1 MKHKLLSFFVG
12 SMILTSVA
20 FAQEKKVSGRV
31 TGADG
36 KPLAGVTIAVQGSS
50 TATQTDSNG
59 NYSLSVPTGKV
70 IVFRS
75 VGFADKTLIVKEGQS
90 AFNVTLDGSDREL
103 EEVIVTGY
111 GQRRQIKDLTGSQG
125 SVKGE
130 KIAAE
135 PTLSFEQAMSGKM
148 AGVQIGS
155 TGGTLGDGMSV
166 RIRGVNSI
174 SSSSLPLYV
183 IDGVPMN
190 SVENVNTF
198 NSGDGTRFNPM
209 ALINSNDIESI
220 EVLKDASAAV
230 LYGSRAAN
238 GVIMITTKRGKNG
251 VSSITFESKLTSS
264 RPSKLLDLLDG
275 DQFIEINNEK
285 AKNAAPK
292 FGGVN
297 IIAKESDIDGD
308 GVNDRTN
315 WLDEVYRTGIGYDNS
330 VSISSGNE
338 KGNFYGSARY
348 LDQKGIILKNQLK
361 SGQVRLNGDIKPAKW
376 LKTGISLS
384 YSKTANDG
392 ILTDRYIAGAT
403 VAALNASPIVAVNNP
418 KNVIGYNLGPTG
430 YLAYGNN
437 LTVLKANGANVNLVG
452 NVANPIATL
461 EKQLNQNTPE
471 QILANGYIEIQP
483 VQGLTITSKFGID
496 YLNNYEHQYSHPN
509 IGGLGLAYGGL
520 IQDNFRNRNQWVWQN
535 YANYD
540 KTFAEDHRISATV
553 GTEYQFTKEKQV
565 YAGASNISDEY
576 FTDIIDGTYTST
588 APGSSDVLGLT
599 GGTVFSNGLES
610 YFSRVG
616 YGYKNKYLVDLAMRA
631 DAYSAFGANS
641 KWGYFPSASL
651 GWVAS
656 EEDFVKELDWLSYL
670 KVRASYGKVGNSRGI
685 GSYASRTLYQG
696 GAYASLNG
704 YSAYQLGTPDL
715 KWETSNKYNIGLDF
729 NIANNRFNFVI
740 DYFYNNISGLILQA
754 KPLYTT
760 GVPSTTVGDAGSV
773 FTNIGAMTNKGIEFT
788 FNMKT
793 MERGDFKWNTSFNF
807 TAISN
812 NVKDLVTANT
822 DITEGNSVAS
832 VGRPLGTYKLTRW
845 AGVDE
850 QTGNPMWY
858 TADGGIKMYNP
869 DDQSWSLNGNKFDE
883 KGNPMTGI
891 SGSDAVYT
899 GKSGLPK
906 YYGGLDNNITYKR
919 FDFGISLVYTGG
931 FYIYNTTRS
940 SLLTNQFLN
949 NTTEILDRW
958 TTPGQKTD
966 VPRLFLS
973 DNGAN
978 AASDRFLEKGD
989 FLRVRTISL
998 GYNFAGETLN
1008 RVGIKNLRLFA
1019 QVYNP
1024 FIITGYKGQD
1034 PEVNSNR
1041 NNSNIAIGVD
1051 NRAVPQPRTY
1061 TFGLNVGL

>member
-36 KPLAGVTIAVQGSS
+36 KPLAGVTIAVQGSNV
-50 TATQTDSNG
+50 ATQTDANG

-90 AFNVTLDGSDREL
+90 AFNVTMDDANREL
-103 EEVIVTGY
+103 EEVVITGY
-111 GQRRQIKDLTGSQG
+111 GQRQIKDLTGSQG
-125 SVKGE
+125 SIKGD

-190 SVENVNTF
+190 AVENVNTF

-209 ALINSNDIESI
+209 SLINSNDIESI
-220 EVLKDASAAV
+220 EVLKDAAAAV

-238 GVIMITTKRGKNG
+238 GVILINTKRGKNG
-251 VSSITFESKLTSS
+251 VSSISFESKVTSS
-264 RPSKLLDLLDG
+264 KASKLLNLLNG
-275 DQFIEINNEK
+275 DQFIDINNEK
-285 AKNAAPK
+285 ARNAASK

-315 WLDEVYRTGIGYDNS
+315 WLDEVYRNGVGYDNT
-330 VSISSGNE
+330 VSLTSGNE
-338 KGNFYGSARY
+338 KGNFYASARY
-348 LDQKGIILKNQLK
+348 LDQKGIILQNQLK
-361 SGQVRLNGDIKPAKW
+361 SGQVRINGDIKPVKW
-376 LKTGISLS
+376 LKAGVSLS

-418 KNVIGYNLGPTG
+418 NNAIGYNLGANG
-430 YLAYGNN
+430 YLGNGNN
-437 LTVLKANGANVNLVG
+437 TSVLKGLALIG
-452 NVANPIATL
+452 NVANPVATL
-461 EKQLNQNTPE
+461 MKQLNQNTPE
-471 QILANGYIEIQP
+471 QVLANGYIEVQP
-483 VQGLTITSKFGID
+483 ITGLKITSKFGID
-496 YLNNYEHQYSHPN
+496 YLSNYEHQYSHPN
-509 IGGLGLAYGGL
+509 IGGLGTAYKGL
-520 IQDNFRNRNQWVWQN
+520 IQDNFRNRDQWVWQN

-540 KTFAEDHRISATV
+540 KTFAEEHRLSVTL

-565 YAGASNISDEY
+565 YAGGSNISDEY
-576 FTDIIDGTYTST
+576 FTDIIDGTYTGTDPNSGET
-588 APGSSDVLGLT
+588 MLLS
-599 GGTVFSNGLES
+599 GGNIFSNGLES

-616 YGYKNKYLVDLAMRA
+616 YGFKNKYLIDVAMRA
-631 DAYSAFGANS
+631 DAFSAFGANS
-641 KWGYFPSASL
+641 KWGYFPSVSL

-656 EEDFVKELDWLSYL
+656 EEDFFKKYDWLSYL
-670 KVRASYGKVGNSRGI
+670 KLRASYGKVGNSRGI
-685 GSYASRTLYQG
+685 SSYASRDLYQG
-696 GAYASLNG
+696 GAYTSLNG
-704 YSAYQLGTPDL
+704 YSAYQLGNPSL
-715 KWETSNKYNIGLDF
+715 KWETSNKYDVGLDF
-729 NIANNRFNFVI
+729 NIINNRFNFVI
-740 DYFYNNISGLILQA
+740 DYFNNNISGLVLQA

-760 GVPSTTVGDAGSV
+760 GVPSTTLGAAGSV
-773 FTNIGAMTNKGIEFT
+773 FTNIGSMTNKGIEFT

-793 MERGDFKWNTSFNF
+793 MERNDFTWNTSFNF

-812 NVKDLVTANT
+812 KVKSLVTANT
-822 DITEGNSVAS
+822 DIVEGNSVAS
-832 VGRPLGTYKLTRW
+832 VGRSLGSYKLIRW

-858 TADGGIKMYNP
+858 GGDGVIKMW
-869 DDQSWSLNGNKFDE
+869 DIDSQSWMREGKVIKDGLVGD
-883 KGNPMTGI
+883 
-891 SGSDAVYT
+891 DVVYLD
-899 GKSGLPK
+899 KSGLPK
-906 YYGGLDNNITYKR
+906 YYGGLDNNITYKK

-940 SLLTNQFLN
+940 ALLTNQFLN
-949 NTTEILDRW
+949 NSSEILDRW
-958 TTPGQKTD
+958 TAPGQKTD
-966 VPRLFLS
+966 VPRLFLT
-973 DNGAN
+973 DNTAN
-978 AASDRFLEKGD
+978 RASDRFLEKGD
-989 FLRVRTISL
+989 FVRVRTISL

-1008 RVGIKNLRLFA
+1008 RAGIKNLRLFA

-1024 FIITGYKGQD
+1024 FLITGYKGQD

-1061 TFGLNVGL
+1061 TFGLNVSL

>member
-1 MKHKLLSFFVG
+1 MKHKLLSLFVG

-31 TGADG
+31 IGADG
-36 KPLAGVTIAVQGSS
+36 KPLVGVTISVQGSNI
-50 TATQTDSNG
+50 ATQTDEKG
-59 NYSLSVPTGKV
+59 NYSLSVPAGKV

-75 VGFADKTLIVKEGQS
+75 VGYGDKTLIVKEGQS
-90 AFNVTLDGSDREL
+90 AFNVTLEDSSREL
-103 EEVIVTGY
+103 EEVVVTGY
-111 GQRRQIKDLTGSQG
+111 GQRQIKDLTGAQG
-125 SVKGE
+125 SIKGD
-130 KIAAE
+130 KVAAE

-190 SVENVNTF
+190 AVENVNTF

-209 ALINSNDIESI
+209 AMINSNDIESI
-220 EVLKDASAAV
+220 EVLKDAAAAV

-238 GVIMITTKRGKNG
+238 GVILITTKRGKNG
-251 VSSITFESKLTSS
+251 VSSISFESKVTSS
-264 RPSKLLDLLDG
+264 KASKLLDLLNG

-285 AKNAAPK
+285 AKNAASK

-315 WLDEVYRTGIGYDNS
+315 WLDEVYRTGVGYDNS
-330 VSISSGNE
+330 ISLSSGND
-338 KGNFYGSARY
+338 KGNFYASARY
-348 LDQKGIILKNQLK
+348 LDQKGIILQNQLK
-361 SGQVRLNGDIKPAKW
+361 SGQVRINGDIKPVKW
-376 LKTGISLS
+376 LKAGVSLS

-392 ILTDRYIAGAT
+392 VLTDRYIAGAT
-403 VAALNASPIVAVNNP
+403 VAALNASPIVAIHNPNNI
-418 KNVIGYNLGPTG
+418 IGYNLGSNG
-430 YLAYGNN
+430 YLGNGNN
-437 LTVLKANGANVNLVG
+437 VSSLRANGTPVSLIG
-452 NVANPIATL
+452 NVANPVATL
-461 EKQLNQNTPE
+461 LSQLNQNTPE
-471 QILANGYIEIQP
+471 QVLANGYIEVQP
-483 VQGLTITSKFGID
+483 IAGLRITSKFGID
-496 YLNNYEHQYSHPN
+496 YLSNYEHQYSHPN
-509 IGGLGLAYGGL
+509 IGGLGTAYNAL

-540 KTFAEDHRISATV
+540 KTFAEDHRLSVTL
-553 GTEYQFTKEKQV
+553 GTEYQFTREKNV
-565 YAGASNISDEY
+565 YAGASNVGDVY
-576 FTDIIDGTYTST
+576 FTDILDNTYTGT
-588 APGSSDVLGLT
+588 EPGTSDIMLLSGGGL
-599 GGTVFSNGLES
+599 FSNGLES

-631 DAYSAFGANS
+631 DAFSAFGRNS

-656 EEDFVKELDWLSYL
+656 EEDFIKQYDWLSYL
-670 KVRASYGKVGNSRGI
+670 KLRASYGRVGNSRGI
-685 GSYASRTLYQG
+685 DSYASRDLYQG

-704 YSAYQLGTPDL
+704 FSAYQIGNPNL
-715 KWETSNKYNIGLDF
+715 KWETSNKYDVGLDF
-729 NIANNRFNFVI
+729 NLVNNRFNFVI
-740 DYFYNNISGLILQA
+740 DYFSNNISGLVLKA
-754 KPLYTT
+754 EPLYTT
-760 GVPSTTVGDAGSV
+760 GVPSTELGLPGAV
-773 FTNIGAMTNKGIEFT
+773 FTNIGSMTNKGVEFT

-812 NVKDLVTANT
+812 KVKSLVTANT
-822 DITEGNSVAS
+822 DIIDGNSVAS
-832 VGRPLGTYKLTRW
+832 VGRSLGTYKLVRW

-858 TADGGIKMYNP
+858 GKDGNIKMFNP
-869 DDQSWSLNGNKFDE
+869 DTQTWTQDGKKIAGLVGD
-883 KGNPMTGI
+883 
-891 SGSDAVYT
+891 DAVYLD
-899 GKSGLPK
+899 KSGLPK
-906 YYGGLDNNITYKR
+906 YYGGLDNNITYKK
-919 FDFGISLVYTGG
+919 FDFGLSLVYTGG

-940 SLLTNQFLN
+940 ALLTNQFLN
-949 NTTEILDRW
+949 NSTEILDRW
-958 TTPGQKTD
+958 TAPGQKTD

-973 DNGAN
+973 DNTATR
-978 AASDRFLEKGD
+978 ASDRFLEKGD
-989 FLRVRTISL
+989 FIRVRTISL
-998 GYNFAGETLN
+998 GYNFAGTTLN
-1008 RVGIKNLRLFA
+1008 RAGIKNLRLFA

-1061 TFGLNVGL
+1061 TFGLNVSL

>member
-1 MKHKLLSFFVG
+1 MKQTLLSFFVG

-36 KPLAGVTIAVQGSS
+36 KPLVGVTIAVQGSNI
-50 TATQTDSNG
+50 ATQTDANG
-59 NYSLSVPTGKV
+59 NYSFSVPTGKV

-75 VGFADKTLIVKEGQS
+75 VGYSDKTLIVKEGQS
-90 AFNVTLDGSDREL
+90 AFNVTLDDSSREL
-103 EEVIVTGY
+103 DEVVITGY
-111 GQRRQIKDLTGSQG
+111 GQRQIKDLTGSQG
-125 SVKGE
+125 SIKGD

-190 SVENVNTF
+190 AVENVNTF

-209 ALINSNDIESI
+209 SMINSNDIESI
-220 EVLKDASAAV
+220 EVLKDAAAAV

-238 GVIMITTKRGKNG
+238 GVILINTKRGKNG
-251 VSSITFESKLTSS
+251 VSSISFESKVTSS
-264 RPSKLLDLLDG
+264 KASKLLDLLNG

-285 AKNAAPK
+285 AKNAASK

-315 WLDEVYRTGIGYDNS
+315 WLDEVYRTGIGYDNT
-330 VSISSGNE
+330 VSLSSGNE
-338 KGNFYGSARY
+338 KGNFYASARY
-348 LDQKGIILKNQLK
+348 LDQRGIVLQNQLK
-361 SGQVRLNGDIKPAKW
+361 SGQVRINGDIKPVKW
-376 LKTGISLS
+376 LKAGVSLS

-392 ILTDRYIAGAT
+392 VLTDRYIAGAT
-403 VAALNASPIVAVNNP
+403 VAALNASPIVSIYNP
-418 KNVIGYNLGPTG
+418 NNVIGYNLGANG
-430 YLAYGNN
+430 YLGNGNN
-437 LTVLKANGANVNLVG
+437 TSSLRANGTNVALIG
-452 NVANPIATL
+452 NVANPVATL
-461 EKQLNQNTPE
+461 MSQLNQNTPE
-471 QILANGYIEIQP
+471 QILANGYIEVQP
-483 VQGLTITSKFGID
+483 ITGLKITSKFGID
-496 YLNNYEHQYSHPN
+496 YLSNYEHQYSHPN
-509 IGGLGLAYGGL
+509 IGGLGTAYNTL
-520 IQDNFRNRNQWVWQN
+520 IQDNFRDRDQWVWQN

-540 KTFAEDHRISATV
+540 KTFAEDHRLSVTL
-553 GTEYQFTKEKQV
+553 GTEYQFTKEKNV
-565 YAGASNISDEY
+565 YAGASNVSDGY
-576 FTDIIDGTYTST
+576 FTDILDNTYTGT
-588 APGSSDVLGLT
+588 EPGTSDIMLLSGGGL
-599 GGTVFSNGLES
+599 FSNGLES

-616 YGYKNKYLVDLAMRA
+616 YGYKNKYLIDLALRA
-631 DAYSAFGANS
+631 DAFSAFGANS
-641 KWGYFPSASL
+641 KWGYFPSASV

-656 EEDFVKELDWLSYL
+656 EEDFLKQYDWLSYL
-670 KVRASYGKVGNSRGI
+670 KLRASYGRVGNSRGI
-685 GSYASRTLYQG
+685 GSYASRDLYQG

-704 YSAYQLGTPDL
+704 FSAYQIGNTNL
-715 KWETSNKYNIGLDF
+715 KWETSDKYDVGLDF
-729 NIANNRFNFVI
+729 NILNNRFNFVI
-740 DYFYNNISGLILQA
+740 DYFSNNISGLVLLA
-754 KPLYTT
+754 KPLFTT
-760 GVPSTTVGDAGSV
+760 GVPSTTLGEPGAI
-773 FTNIGAMTNKGIEFT
+773 FTNIGSMTNKGIEFT

-793 MERGDFKWNTSFNF
+793 MERKDFTWNTSFNF

-812 NVKDLVTANT
+812 KVNSLVTANT
-822 DITEGNSVAS
+822 DIIDGNSVAS
-832 VGRPLGTYKLTRW
+832 VGRSLGSYKLIRW

-858 TADGGIKMYNP
+858 GKDGNIKMFNP
-869 DDQSWSLNGNKFDE
+869 DTQTWTQDGNK
-883 KGNPMTGI
+883 I
-891 SGSDAVYT
+891 SGLVGDDAVYLD
-899 GKSGLPK
+899 KSGLPK
-906 YYGGLDNNITYKR
+906 YYGGLDNNITYKK
-919 FDFGISLVYTGG
+919 FDFGVSLVYTGG

-958 TTPGQKTD
+958 TAPGQKTD
-966 VPRLFLS
+966 IPRLFLT
-973 DNGAN
+973 DNTAN
-978 AASDRFLEKGD
+978 RASDRFLEKGD
-989 FLRVRTISL
+989 FVRVRTISV
-998 GYNFAGETLN
+998 GYNFAGETLK
-1008 RVGIKNLRLFA
+1008 RIGINNLRVFT

-1024 FIITGYKGQD
+1024 FLITGYKGQD

-1061 TFGLNVGL
+1061 TFGLNVSL

>member
-36 KPLAGVTIAVQGSS
+36 KPLAGVTIAVQGSNV
-50 TATQTDSNG
+50 ATQTDTNG

-90 AFNVTLDGSDREL
+90 AFNITLDDSSKEL
-103 EEVIVTGY
+103 EEVVVTGY
-111 GQRRQIKDLTGSQG
+111 GQRQIKDLTGSQG
-125 SVKGE
+125 SIKGDR
-130 KIAAE
+130 IAAE

-190 SVENVNTF
+190 AVENVNTF

-209 ALINSNDIESI
+209 ALINSNDIETI
-220 EVLKDASAAV
+220 EVLKDAAAAV

-238 GVIMITTKRGKNG
+238 GVILITTKRGKNG
-251 VSSITFESKLTSS
+251 VSNISFESKITSS
-264 RPSKLLDLLDG
+264 RPSKLIDLLDG
-275 DQFIEINNEK
+275 DQFISINNEK
-285 AKNAAPK
+285 AKNAAPRYK
-292 FGGVN
+292 GVVN
-297 IIAKESDIDGD
+297 VIAKDSDIDGD
-308 GVNDRTN
+308 GTNDRTN
-315 WLDEVYRTGIGYDNS
+315 WLDEVYRTGVGYDNS
-330 VSISSGNE
+330 VSLSSGNE

-348 LDQKGIILKNQLK
+348 LNQKGIIYKNELK
-361 SGQVRLNGDIKPAKW
+361 SGQVRLNGDIKPTKW
-376 LKTGISLS
+376 LKSGISLS
-384 YSKTANDG
+384 YSKTVNDG
-392 ILTDRYIAGAT
+392 VLTDRYIAGAT
-403 VAALNASPIVAVNNP
+403 VAALNAFPNVAIRNSNNI
-418 KNVIGYNLGPTG
+418 IGYNLSNSG
-430 YLAYGNN
+430 YLGFGNN
-437 LTVLKANGANVNLVG
+437 TTVLNGASVTGG
-452 NVANPIATL
+452 NIANPVATL
-461 EKQLNQNTPE
+461 DKQLNQNTPE
-471 QILANGYIEIQP
+471 QILANGYIEVQP
-483 VQGLTITSKFGID
+483 IQGLKITSKFGID

-509 IGGLGLAYGGL
+509 IGGLGTAYLGL

-540 KTFAEDHRISATV
+540 KTFNEDHRLSVTL

-576 FTDIIDGTYTST
+576 FTDIIDGTFTSV
-588 APGSSDVLGLT
+588 APGTDDVMGMT

-616 YGYKNKYLVDLAMRA
+616 YGFKNKYLIDLAMRA
-631 DAYSAFGANS
+631 DAFSAFGKNS

-656 EEDFVKELDWLSYL
+656 EEDFLKSIDWISYAKL
-670 KVRASYGKVGNSRGI
+670 RASYGKVGNSRGI
-685 GSYASRTLYQG
+685 GSYASRDLYQG
-696 GAYASLNG
+696 GSYASLNG
-704 YSAYQLGTPDL
+704 YSAYQVGTPDL
-715 KWETSNKYNIGLDF
+715 KWETSEKLDIGVDF
-729 NIANNRFNFVI
+729 NIMNNRFNFVV
-740 DYFYNNISGLILQA
+740 DYFNNNISGLILQA

-760 GVPSTTVGDAGSV
+760 GVPSSEVGQAGSI
-773 FTNIGAMTNKGIEFT
+773 FMNIGSMVNKGVEFT

-793 MERGDFKWNTSFNF
+793 IEKESFTWNTSFNF

-812 NVKDLVTANT
+812 KVKELVTEGV
-822 DITEGNSVAS
+822 DIVEGNSVAS
-832 VGRPLGTYKLTRW
+832 VGRSLGAYKLRRW

-858 TADGGIKMYNP
+858 TADGAIKMYNP
-869 DDQSWSLNGNKFDE
+869 DTQSWTQDGKATTAL
-883 KGNPMTGI
+883 TGA
-891 SGSDAVYT
+891 DAVYT
-899 GKSGLPK
+899 DKSGLPK
-906 YYGGLDNNITYKR
+906 YYGGLDNNITYKN
-919 FDFGISLVYTGG
+919 FDFGVSVVYTGG
-931 FYIYNTTRS
+931 FYIYNSTRAA
-940 SLLTNQFLN
+940 LLSNFFVN
-949 NTTEILDRW
+949 NSTEILDRW
-958 TTPGQKTD
+958 TAPGQKTD
-966 VPRLFLS
+966 VARIVLT
-973 DNGAN
+973 DNQAN
-978 AASDRFLEKGD
+978 SASDRFLEKGD

-998 GYNFAGETLN
+998 GYNFGGTALS
-1008 RVGIKNLRLFA
+1008 RVGISKLRLFA

-1024 FIITGYKGQD
+1024 FVITGYKGQD

-1051 NRAVPQPRTY
+1051 SRAVPQPRTY
-1061 TFGLNVGL
+1061 TFGLNVSL

>member
-75 VGFADKTLIVKEGQS
+75 VGFADKTIIVKEGQS
-90 AFNVTLDGSDREL
+90 AFNVTLDDSNREL
-103 EEVIVTGY
+103 EEVVITGY
-111 GQRRQIKDLTGSQG
+111 GQRQIKDLTGSQG
-125 SVKGE
+125 SIKGE

-190 SVENVNTF
+190 TVENVNTF

-209 ALINSNDIESI
+209 TLINSNDIESI
-220 EVLKDASAAV
+220 EVLKDAAAAV

-238 GVIMITTKRGKNG
+238 GVILINTKRGKSG
-251 VSSITFESKLTSS
+251 VSSISFESKITSS
-264 RPSKLLDLLDG
+264 KASKLLDLLNG

-285 AKNAAPK
+285 AKNAASK

-315 WLDEVYRTGIGYDNS
+315 WLDEVYRTGVGYDNS
-330 VSISSGNE
+330 LSLSSGNE
-338 KGNFYGSARY
+338 KGNFYASARY

-361 SGQVRLNGDIKPAKW
+361 SGQVRINGDIKPAKW
-376 LKTGISLS
+376 LKAGVSLS
-384 YSKTANDG
+384 YSKTVNDG

-403 VAALNASPIVAVNNP
+403 VAALNASPIVAIHNPNNI
-418 KNVIGYNLGPTG
+418 IGYNLAGNG
-430 YLAYGNN
+430 YLGNGNN
-437 LTVLKANGANVNLVG
+437 TASLKANGSNVGLIG
-452 NVANPIATL
+452 NVANPVATL
-461 EKQLNQNTPE
+461 MSQLNQNTPE
-471 QILANGYIEIQP
+471 QVLANGYIEVQP
-483 VQGLTITSKFGID
+483 ISGLKITSKFGID

-509 IGGLGLAYGGL
+509 IGGLGTAYNAL
-520 IQDNFRNRNQWVWQN
+520 IQDNIRNRNQWVWQN

-540 KTFAEDHRISATV
+540 KTFAVDHRLSVTL
-553 GTEYQFTKEKQV
+553 GTEYQFTKEKSV
-565 YAGASNISDEY
+565 FASASNVGDVY
-576 FTDIIDGTYTST
+576 FTDILDNTYTGT
-588 APGSSDVLGLT
+588 EPGTEDIMLLS
-599 GGTVFSNGLES
+599 GGDLFSNGLES

-616 YGYKNKYLVDLAMRA
+616 YGFKNKYLIDLALRA
-631 DAYSAFGANS
+631 DAFSAFGKNS

-656 EEDFVKELDWLSYL
+656 EEDFIKQYDWLSYL
-670 KVRASYGKVGNSRGI
+670 KLRASFGRVGNSRGI
-685 GSYASRTLYQG
+685 DSYASRDLYRG
-696 GAYASLNG
+696 GSYTSLNG
-704 YSAYQLGTPDL
+704 FSAHQIGNPNL
-715 KWETSNKYNIGLDF
+715 KWETSDKYDVGLDF
-729 NIANNRFNFVI
+729 NILNNRFNFVI
-740 DYFYNNISGLILQA
+740 DYFYNNISGLVLKA
-754 KPLYTT
+754 EPLYTT
-760 GVPSTTVGDAGSV
+760 GIPSTIVGSPGAV

-793 MERGDFKWNTSFNF
+793 MERDNFTWNTSFNF

-812 NVKDLVTANT
+812 KVKSLITANT
-822 DITEGNSVAS
+822 DIIDGNSVAS
-832 VGRPLGTYKLTRW
+832 VGRSLGTYKLVRW

-858 TADGGIKMYNP
+858 GKDGNIKMFNP
-869 DDQSWSLNGNKFDE
+869 DTQTWTQDGQK
-883 KGNPMTGI
+883 I
-891 SGSDAVYT
+891 SGLVGDDAVYLD
-899 GKSGLPK
+899 KSGLPK
-906 YYGGLDNNITYKR
+906 YYGGLDNNITYKK
-919 FDFGISLVYTGG
+919 FDFGVSLVYTGG

-966 VPRLFLS
+966 IPRLFLT
-973 DNGAN
+973 DNTHSR
-978 AASDRFLEKGD
+978 ASDRFLEKGD

-998 GYNFAGETLN
+998 GYNFANESLN
-1008 RVGIKNLRLFA
+1008 RVGVKNLRLFA

-1061 TFGLNVGL
+1061 TFGLNVSL